1 MDPLKQW
8 AQFISLE
15 KKDAWDTWDVNLHQA
30 VGHLRNSAQPAGNCG
45 CSSAPLWHPPVLP
58 HLLFL
63 LASVLMGADTL
74 DSSSLR
80 SFSECE
86 GELLHMLFLVTL
98 LAKLIKKTPKT
109 KPNNFYMEHPSRTL
123 EPSVLNLFLCNNIKA
138 TNFHIV
144 D

>member
-30 VGHLRNSAQPAGNCG
+30 VGHVRKSAQPAGYCG
-45 CSSAPLWHPPVLP
+45 CSSCPLWHPPVLP

-63 LASVLMGADTL
+63 LASLLTGAVTL

-98 LAKLIKKTPKT
+98 LAKLIKKKPQTQT
-109 KPNNFYMEHPSRTL
+109 KQLLYGTSSKDLRAFCVEFVPM
-123 EPSVLNLFLCNNIKA
+123 
-138 TNFHIV
+138 
-144 D
+144 